1 MMPKPIYVA
10 TVHGKPTAVPD
21 FMLAMRL
28 RGHLESVIR
37 RIVYENPLTFFSQ
50 SRNFDFTP
58 PEVYQPA
65 PL

>member
-1 MMPKPIYVA
+1 V
-10 TVHGKPTAVPD
+10 
-21 FMLAMRL
+21 
-28 RGHLESVIR
+28 RGHPESLIR

-58 PEVYQPA
+58 PEVFQPA